1 MNLRL
6 TAVAICIFV
15 VSGFLGPATAGRTAP
30 PVSEYLGRMGYY
42 VYYDEDSWTT
52 LQSEIDHLDIVA
64 PYFFHLTPNGS
75 IKALDERESLV
86 TAFIQSHNKRVIPI
100 IQNEAKW
107 DQFSE
112 SMKSDAERQ
121 RIAKSLADLA
131 ESKGFDG
138 LQIDFEAVNASD
150 KAVLTDFMEKV
161 EREFRARGL
170 IVSQAIVA
178 RSSDAS
184 TQWGGAYDFDALG
197 RINDFVTI
205 MAYDYNGTGSTK
217 PGSVAPIWWVDEV
230 VGYARQYIPAE
241 KIYLGV
247 PFYGR
252 DWNIDVGPPATS
264 IGFETASRLLAEATN
279 VVGGFSGTEG
289 SPWLRYEDEN
299 GDHHEVWYENAES
312 LDLKL
317 KLALEHGIAGFA
329 AWRIGQED
337 PRSWQVIANIE
348 TPATPIA
355 PAQTSDETRYFDLTG
370 HSLQSEFLS
379 YWESQGGLE
388 RFGYPRTEVFL
399 EYDPFEQQSYLVQYF
414 ERARFEYHPEYAGT
428 SSEVLLG
435 HVGRWALHERGIDPW
450 LTAVQPIEGR
460 RFFQESG
467 HTLGGLFLQYWLA
480 NGSLTRF
487 GYPLSEEIVERSPE
501 DGNVYIVQYF
511 ERARMEAHTD
521 SESGE
526 TIVLLGLLGNEMLRD
541 RGWIS

>member
-1 MNLRL
+1 LNQRL
-6 TAVAICIFV
+6 IAVAISVFI
-15 VSGFLGPATAGRTAP
+15 VSGFLGPATAGRSAP

-52 LQSEIDHLDIVA
+52 LQREIDHLDIVA

-75 IKALDERESLV
+75 IKELDERESIV

-107 DQFSE
+107 DQFGE
-112 SMKSDAERQ
+112 SMKSATERQ
-121 RIAKSLADLA
+121 RIAENLAELA

-150 KAVLTDFMEKV
+150 KALLTDFMKAV
-161 EREFRARGL
+161 ELEFRPRGL
-170 IVSQAIVA
+170 ILSQAIVA

-197 RINDFVTI
+197 KINDFVTI
-205 MAYDYNGTGSTK
+205 MAYDYNSAGSTK

-230 VGYARQYIPAE
+230 VGYARQHIPAE

-252 DWNIDVGPPATS
+252 DWNIDKGPPATS
-264 IGFETASRLLAEATN
+264 IGFETASRLLVEAKN
-279 VVGGFSGTEG
+279 VVGGFSEVEG
-289 SPWLRYEDEN
+289 SAWFRYED
-299 GDHHEVWYENAES
+299 DDDDRHEVWYENAES

-337 PRSWQVIANIE
+337 PRSWQIIANIE

-355 PAQTSDETRYFDLTG
+355 PPQSSDEIRYFDLTG
-370 HSLQSEFLS
+370 HSLQSEFLG

-428 SSEVLLG
+428 PSEVLLG
-435 HVGRWALHERGIDPW
+435 HVGRWALQERSIDPW

-460 RFFQESG
+460 RYFQESG
-467 HTLGGLFLQYWLA
+467 HTIGGLFLQYWLA

-501 DGNVYIVQYF
+501 DGNVYVVQYF
-511 ERARMEAHTD
+511 ERARMEAHTE

-541 RGWIS
+541 RGWIN